1 MVDVD
6 GWVVVL
12 MCVHVCGRRV
22 EVRKKEMAGNEV
34 RKKKMEGKAPGLS

>member
-1 MVDVD
+1 
-6 GWVVVL
+6 

-34 RKKKMEGKAPGLS
+34 RKKKMEGKASCKLVVHN